1 MKTAKTQKSQTPDIF
16 VAYNYMSNS
25 KTIREGLY
33 KVPLITPKKITTKKH
48 FDLQKQPDV
57 PPKRLMNIEDKKQ
70 GYNNV
75 CFNGLKFQRVK
86 QYDFQHGK
94 SQKYMYLPEEKMK
107 KYTAYSLL
115 TGSKNNL
122 VVVDLDCMKQIWL
135 EQKNNHPFIQ
145 YYNKKY
151 NLKPHDNYLISIENI
166 IKKTNTYSVKSQS
179 GGFHLYFKSENA
191 GAFPSTAS
199 KPLEIDIRGE
209 GGLIVGAYSRIL
221 DIEGNIKEYKPFTDI
236 EVSDIEEHTDFIN
249 SVYETTSI
257 SQNRKD
263 KSKMKK
269 YQNIKLNPNLYSF
282 SIDDELL
289 NKIENR
295 LPRTFFQDPMEYLK
309 LTAFYKKINRQTE
322 WDNISKKHSGY
333 DYNNNMNMWDSAD
346 TGINSVE
353 YVLKK
358 IGKLHYLNYIKY
370 KDIIH
375 NKIKPDEIVNSKGK
389 KGLSEVI
396 NIETNKNYVIKSGTA
411 TGKTFCINKYIHE
424 TDQKLVSIV
433 SRTTLAQEHQRV
445 FGSWYEKTDP
455 ELAEQDE
462 YILYSE
468 HRNEYLGI
476 FEGDN
481 MIIQLDSIEKIACFD
496 FSEYVVYIDELNS
509 VFEYLMSSST
519 LSSRRKS
526 VYKLLCRILK
536 ECKQFIGTDA
546 DVSDLCMYWLNP
558 EKYITGLLPEV
569 LEDFISQS
577 PNITCEYIQNT
588 HNHYQGV
595 KATELFSY
603 DELVELISKEESFMV
618 CCDSATEARNL
629 RNKLNKVNENK
640 YKDCVVIDR
649 LYSDKEESDL
659 DNIHQVIF
667 SPKIVYGLDSQMK
680 RKVFCLFKGHTIP
693 AKSMLQQIARCR
705 NQEHLY
711 YYFMDKKDILKDF
724 EFNTTN
730 EVVDKVKYLDKY
742 INSYFKQQIEREAV
756 EEIELERQSFYNYL
770 IGFYLYNLDADCSN
784 KFFHFTDGLRR
795 IGYDITSGM
804 KMSLDVNKTLAKEL
818 KALTKQE
825 LETHFQANKEEE
837 YYQRINEIIKLP
849 QLEDYDKYIDIFVKP
864 EKLQQHLNYCNLYLK
879 DTTLNEL
886 KHEYKDKE
894 FCANVSL
901 GDTNKINWIKELC
914 KKVCMEEGSLKPTK
928 PLSKEEADKYKE
940 EYLKLFRFQ
949 GKKEKLDFENKYKL
963 GVIIKGV
970 MDSMCGD
977 IKKDLYV
984 SPYKA
989 IKFMEG
995 KGKDRKSITSYEI
1008 DLSCDTHKYHKG
1020 LFLYRINK
1028 KKHLKKTFNNYHNKC
1043 KMKELFNNM
1052 KLNKLENP
1060 KPENPKPEIEEPDK
1074 ISKIV
1079 KVSPTLCKK
1088 VYVKNPNKVVL
1099 SFD

>member
-1 MKTAKTQKSQTPDIF
+1 MKNANSQKSQTPDNF

-25 KTIREGLY
+25 KTIREGLF
-33 KVPLITPKKITTKKH
+33 KVPLIKPSNITTEKH
-48 FDLQKQPDV
+48 FKLQKLPDI
-57 PPKRLMNIEDKKQ
+57 PPKRLMNKEEKKE

-75 CFNGLKFQRVK
+75 CFNGLTFKRVK
-86 QYDFQHGK
+86 QYDWKNGQ
-94 SQKYMYLPEEKMK
+94 SQKYMYLEEEKMK
-107 KYTAYSLL
+107 KHTAYSLL

-122 VVVDLDCMKQIWL
+122 VVLDLDCMKETWL
-135 EQKNNHPFIQ
+135 DQKNNHPFIK

-151 NLKPHDNYLISIENI
+151 NLEPNENYLISIENI
-166 IKKTNTYSVKSQS
+166 IKKINTYSVKTQS
-179 GGFHLYFKSENA
+179 GGFHIYFKTENA
-191 GAFPSTAS
+191 GAYPSTAS
-199 KPLEIDIRGE
+199 KTLEVDIRGE
-209 GGLIVGAYSRIL
+209 GGLIVGAYSRII
-221 DIEGNIKEYKPFTDI
+221 DTEGNIKEYKPFTDI
-236 EVSDIEEHTDFIN
+236 EVDEIGDHSEFIN
-249 SVYETTSI
+249 SVYEKTPVSK
-257 SQNRKD
+257 NRKD
-263 KSKMKK
+263 KINMKK

-282 SIDDELL
+282 YVDDELL

-295 LPRTFFQDPMEYLK
+295 LPITFFQDPMEYLK

-333 DYNNNMNMWDSAD
+333 NYTNNMNMWNSAD

-389 KGLSEVI
+389 KGLSEVL

-411 TGKTFCINKYIHE
+411 TGKTYSINEYIHKH
-424 TDQKLVSIV
+424 DHKLLSIV

-455 ELAEQDE
+455 ELAEQDN

-468 HRNEYLGI
+468 HRNEWLGL

-481 MIIQLDSIEKIACFD
+481 MIIQIDSIEKISGYD

-519 LSSRRKS
+519 LASRRRS

-546 DVSDLCMYWLNP
+546 DISDLCMYWLNP
-558 EKYITGLLPEV
+558 EKYITGLLPEDIK
-569 LEDFISQS
+569 DFISQS
-577 PNITCEYIQNT
+577 PNIECEYIQNT

-603 DELVELISKEESFMV
+603 DELVKLISKEEKFMV

-629 RNKLNKVNENK
+629 RNKLNKDNKDKYNE
-640 YKDCVVIDR
+640 CIVIDR
-649 LYSDKEESDL
+649 LYSDKDESDL

-667 SPKIVYGLDSQMK
+667 SPKIVYGLDSQME

-705 NQEHLY
+705 NQDHLY
-711 YYFMDKKDILKDF
+711 YYFMDKKEILKDF
-724 EFNTTN
+724 EFNNTG
-730 EVVDKVKYLDKY
+730 EVVDKIKYLDSY
-742 INSYFKQQIEREAV
+742 INSYFKQQIEREEI

-784 KFFHFTDGLRR
+784 KFFHFTNGLRR

-804 KMSLDVNKTLAKEL
+804 KMSLDVDKKLAKEL
-818 KALTKQE
+818 SELTSEE
-825 LETHFQANKEEE
+825 LETHFHQNKEEE

-849 QLEDYDKYIDIFVKP
+849 QLEDYDKYMDIFIKP

-886 KHEYKDKE
+886 KNEYKDKE

-914 KKVCMEEGSLKPTK
+914 KKVSMEEGSLKPTK
-928 PLSKEEADKYKE
+928 ILTPEEAVKYKE
-940 EYLKLFRFQ
+940 EYLKLFRHQ
-949 GKKEKLDFENKYKL
+949 GKKDKLDFENKYKL
-963 GVIIKGV
+963 GVILKSA
-970 MDSMCGD
+970 MDTMCGD
-977 IKKDLYV
+977 IKKDPFV
-984 SPYKA
+984 SPYKS
-989 IKFMEG
+989 IQFKEG
-995 KGKDRKSITSYEI
+995 KGKDRKSITSYEV
-1008 DLSCDTHKYHKG
+1008 DLGCDTHKYHKG

-1028 KKHLKKTFNNYHNKC
+1028 KKYLKKAFNNYQNKC

-1060 KPENPKPEIEEPDK
+1060 KPEI
-1074 ISKIV
+1074 
-1079 KVSPTLCKK
+1079 KVSP
-1088 VYVKNPNKVVL
+1088 NKVIL